1 MEWSKRG
8 FSSVAHPGHRLHNV
22 GFTRN
27 QGVHASLDVGLAG
40 TISRTER
47 EDREMGGVV
56 IELDARDQE
65 V

>member
-27 QGVHASLDVGLAG
+27 QGIHASFDVNLVG
-40 TISRTER
+40 TIFSPEW
-47 EDREMGGVV
+47 EDREISGVV
-56 IELDARDQE
+56 IELDARDLE

>member
-27 QGVHASLDVGLAG
+27 QDAHASFDVGLAG
-40 TISRTER
+40 TIFRYGWEA
-47 EDREMGGVV
+47 REMGA
-56 IELDARDQE
+56 L
-65 V
+65 